1 MRSPIVRLAL
11 LPIAGVAVLLL
22 GACGGGD
29 GTSSDSP
36 TSTASIVEGSRTGRI
51 PQGAPEVDQD
61 NLQFKPG
68 SLDVKAGDKV
78 YFKNSETAIHTV
90 TINGTNVSA
99 TMKQND
105 IVEWTVPAPGVYR
118 VTCDFHPQMKATLT
132 AQ

>member
-1 MRSPIVRLAL
+1 MRSQLVRLAL
-11 LPIAGVAVLLL
+11 LPTAGIAILLL
-22 GACGGGD
+22 GACGGDD
-29 GTSSDSP
+29 GGSNDSP
-36 TSTASIVEGSRTGRI
+36 TSTATISEGSRIPSI

-61 NLQFKPG
+61 NLRFKPG
-68 SLDVKAGDKV
+68 SMTVKAGEKV

-90 TINGTNVSA
+90 TINGTNVSG

-105 IVEWTVPAPGVYR
+105 IVEWTVPGAGVYR